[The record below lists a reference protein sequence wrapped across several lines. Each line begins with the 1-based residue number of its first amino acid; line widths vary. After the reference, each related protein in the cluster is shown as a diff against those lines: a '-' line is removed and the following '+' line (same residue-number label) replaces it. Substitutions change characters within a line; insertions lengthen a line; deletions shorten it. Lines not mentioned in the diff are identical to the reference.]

1 MHPAQEPEQLPSASL
16 WRQDTLPHA
25 PGPLAPG
32 GPKGSRN
39 GSYNSEGRVPAQ
51 SDT

>member
-25 PGPLAPG
+25 PGPLALAD
-32 GPKGSRN
+32 R
-39 GSYNSEGRVPAQ
+39 RVAQ
-51 SDT
+51 RKLQF